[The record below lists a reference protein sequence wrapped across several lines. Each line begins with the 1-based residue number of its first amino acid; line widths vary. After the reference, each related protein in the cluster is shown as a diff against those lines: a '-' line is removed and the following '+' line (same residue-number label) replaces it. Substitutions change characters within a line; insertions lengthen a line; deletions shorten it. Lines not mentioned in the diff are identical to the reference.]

1 MHVYVRGIILERRAG
16 LKCASS
22 RPVVQLEADVCMCGC
37 FSEILNC
44 LGGQTLRRIV
54 WVPNKCGFALVGM
67 QRMSVSSLCL
77 FAFSFVLCVCPCFE
91 LAERIISQKCIPERK
106 SSFSLASVQF

>member
-54 WVPNKCGFALVGM
+54 WVCQCPVCA
-67 QRMSVSSLCL
+67 CL
-77 FAFSFVLCVCPCFE
+77 PSVLCSVCPCFE

>member
-1 MHVYVRGIILERRAG
+1 MMHVYVRGIILERRAG

-54 WVPNKCGFALVGM
+54 WVVFGNYYKFT
-67 QRMSVSSLCL
+67 
-77 FAFSFVLCVCPCFE
+77 FE
-91 LAERIISQKCIPERK
+91 QT
-106 SSFSLASVQF
+106 

>member
-22 RPVVQLEADVCMCGC
+22 RPADVCMCGC

-44 LGGQTLRRIV
+44 PGGQTLRRIV
-54 WVPNKCGFALVGM
+54 WVCTINLVVGNESFAESSNFVPNKYGFAFVGM
-67 QRMSVSSLCL
+67 QRSKLLIRSSN
-77 FAFSFVLCVCPCFE
+77 FSTTTAYP
-91 LAERIISQKCIPERK
+91 RWQN
-106 SSFSLASVQF
+106 